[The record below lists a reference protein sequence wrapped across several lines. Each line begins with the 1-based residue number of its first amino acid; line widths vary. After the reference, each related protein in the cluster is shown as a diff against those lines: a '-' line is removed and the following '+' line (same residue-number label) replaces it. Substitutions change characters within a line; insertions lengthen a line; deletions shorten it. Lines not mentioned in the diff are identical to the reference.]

1 MSRRSAS
8 EELVLGGVPRV
19 DLLPPVVKA
28 RQRGKVLRRA
38 LGIGVVASIV
48 LVSVG
53 IGLASWQADRSH
65 AQLASAQQ
73 HTTELLAEQTKY
85 IEVRQVQNN
94 VDLSVAAR
102 EVGASTEVD
111 WKAYLQDVR
120 DVLPANVAINTVDI
134 TSASPLIL
142 FDQPTAPLQAARIAT
157 ILLTMTSPDL
167 PTVPEW
173 LEKLKELPGYADG
186 SPGSIRRSDTGD
198 YQVDLTLH
206 INEGAYSNR
215 FAAPTSTEKK

>member
-1 MSRRSAS
+1 M
-8 EELVLGGVPRV
+8 
-19 DLLPPVVKA
+19 
-28 RQRGKVLRRA
+28 
-38 LGIGVVASIV
+38 
-48 LVSVG
+48 
-53 IGLASWQADRSH
+53 
-65 AQLASAQQ
+65 
-73 HTTELLAEQTKY
+73 
-85 IEVRQVQNN
+85 
-94 VDLSVAAR
+94 
-102 EVGASTEVD
+102 
-111 WKAYLQDVR
+111 
-120 DVLPANVAINTVDI
+120 AINTVDI

-167 PTVPEW
+167 PTVPDW

-215 FAAPTSTEKK
+215 FAAPTSTEEQ